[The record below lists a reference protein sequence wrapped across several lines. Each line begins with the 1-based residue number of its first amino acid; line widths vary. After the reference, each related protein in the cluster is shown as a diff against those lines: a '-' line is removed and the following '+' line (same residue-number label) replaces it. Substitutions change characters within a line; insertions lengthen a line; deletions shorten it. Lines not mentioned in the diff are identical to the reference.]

1 MIANIRLDKIIEDM
15 KELYFFD
22 ETFYWGRSGKRATV
36 IEAECEMTQDVR
48 PDELRA
54 AVVSALRVHR
64 NFRARPVIVGRRF
77 LVEDSEAPLGSVPHR
92 RTDGSTYTI
101 TAHLKKVE

>member
-1 MIANIRLDKIIEDM
+1 M

-22 ETFYWGRSGKRATV
+22 ETFYWGRSGS
-36 IEAECEMTQDVR
+36 EMVNK
-48 PDELRA
+48 
-54 AVVSALRVHR
+54 AL
-64 NFRARPVIVGRRF
+64 
-77 LVEDSEAPLGSVPHR
+77 HR